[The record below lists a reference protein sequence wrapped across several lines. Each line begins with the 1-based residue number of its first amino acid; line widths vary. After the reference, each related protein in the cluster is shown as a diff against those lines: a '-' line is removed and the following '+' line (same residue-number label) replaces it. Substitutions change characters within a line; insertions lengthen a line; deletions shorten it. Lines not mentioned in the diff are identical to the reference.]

1 MYNTFS
7 QPHNQDVPL
16 VVLPLLQ
23 LDTLSFF
30 QKQFAF
36 LNTDLQLACLFL
48 EFHKVDLKKKLFLSG
63 FQRTN

>member
-1 MYNTFS
+1 MRNTFS

-16 VVLPLLQ
+16 VVLPLLKS
-23 LDTLSFF
+23 DILSFF

-36 LNTDLQLACLFL
+36 LNTDLQPVCLFL
-48 EFHKVDLKKKLFLSG
+48 MLHKGDLKKKLFLSG